1 MKTTALSILFIFGV
15 FSSHA
20 QHEPHPCAEKHA
32 FSKGTFAEK
41 TLSVLQ
47 ETKANK
53 YDVHY
58 YHLDLNMTNQNAGI
72 NGTATIN
79 GKTIA
84 PLDSLILELDQNF
97 VINDLR
103 LNTVSTNFDRE
114 GTALKIPLNAAMDY
128 EFSLEIDYDGIAPPI
143 ASNPA
148 GVSGVYSQF
157 VAAMNDRITFT
168 ISTPFYAHQWF
179 PVKQILRDK
188 ADSSTVI
195 LTVPSNCKAA
205 SNGVLVSE
213 TDNGNGTSTFH
224 WNNTNPIGYNL
235 IFAAIA
241 PFQEYNDQ
249 AFPSQLG
256 GNSVEINSYLYGS
269 GTALSNMQ
277 AQCDLIPGFMEL
289 FSDIY
294 GLYPF
299 SDQRYGILAAPFG
312 GGMEHQTMP
321 TIGTFEKKVTA
332 HELCHQWWG
341 DKVGF
346 ASFSDVWL
354 SEGFAT
360 YSEYLMLENLY
371 PAELTPLI
379 LGWHSNVKS
388 VTSGSVYHTDTL
400 NLFRIYDSRLSY
412 RKAASII
419 HTLRGIIDNDVLFFQ
434 ALNNYYNEYQ
444 DSIAS
449 SADFISSVEMSTG
462 LDLTNFFT
470 EWLYGQGFPKYSTIW
485 NSVGN
490 DLYLEIAHTASFP
503 SVTPTFTNPIE
514 ISFTRASA
522 SDTTIRFQISSNQ
535 DQFFISGIGEV
546 TGISAIDPNNW
557 VINNNGTNT
566 NDPNFVGLT
575 FPIDNKNIQI
585 YPNPVRSDLTVQI
598 KEGDYLMQIFS
609 AQGSMVHE
617 SRLKNST
624 TIDLHFLN
632 KGNYVVMLKNL
643 NTGTTTSH
651 ELVKM

>member
-1 MKTTALSILFIFGV
+1 MKSTIVTTLSIIL
-15 FSSHA
+15 SLSLNA

-32 FSKGTFAEK
+32 HSKGINSEK

-47 ETKANK
+47 EAKANK

-58 YHLDLNMTNQNAGI
+58 YHLDLNMTNQDTSI
-72 NGTATIN
+72 SGTATIN
-79 GKTIA
+79 GETIA
-84 PLDSLILELDQNF
+84 SLDSIILELDQNF

-103 LNTVSTNFDRE
+103 LNSVSTNFDRE
-114 GTALKIPLNAAMDY
+114 GTALKIPINASAAF
-128 EFSLEIDYDGIAPPI
+128 EFSIEIDYEGTAPPI

-157 VAAMNDRITFT
+157 VTAMNDRITFT
-168 ISTPFYAHQWF
+168 VSTPFYAHQWF

-213 TDNGNGTSTFH
+213 ADNGNGTSTFH
-224 WNNTNPIGYNL
+224 WNNTHPVGYNL

-241 PFQEYNDQ
+241 PFQEYNDL

-256 GNSVEINSYLYGS
+256 GTPVEINSYLYGS
-269 GTALSNMQ
+269 GTTLTNMQ
-277 AQCDLIPGFMEL
+277 AQCDLIPGFLEI
-289 FSDIY
+289 FSEVY

-346 ASFSDVWL
+346 ASFSDIWL

-360 YSEYLMLENLY
+360 YSEYLMLEYLY
-371 PAELTPLI
+371 PSELTPLI

-400 NLFRIYDSRLSY
+400 NLYRIYDSRLSY
-412 RKAASII
+412 RKAASVI
-419 HTLRGIIDNDVLFFQ
+419 HTLREIVDNDALFFA
-434 ALNNYYNEYQ
+434 ALRTYLDWYQ
-444 DSIAS
+444 DTVAS
-449 SADFISSVEMSTG
+449 TEDFKTCMEI
-462 LDLTNFFT
+462 LTFMDHTAFFDQ
-470 EWLYGQGFPKYSTIW
+470 WIYGQGFPKYSTIW

-490 DLYLEIAHTASFP
+490 DLYLEISHTASYP
-503 SVTPTFTNPIE
+503 SATPTFTNPIE
-514 ISFTRASA
+514 IRFTRASGV
-522 SDTTIRFQISSNQ
+522 DTTIRFPINSNQ

-546 TGISAIDPNNW
+546 TGIGAIDPNNW

-566 NDPNFVGLT
+566 NDPSFVGLS
-575 FPIDNKNIQI
+575 FPEQKLITI
-585 YPNPVRSDLTVQI
+585 YPNPVRSNLTI
-598 KEGDYLMQIFS
+598 ELP
-609 AQGSMVHE
+609 QGKYQLRIVSSLGSLVHE
-617 SRLKNST
+617 SLMESSGQFDLQHLKK
-624 TIDLHFLN
+624 D
-632 KGNYVVMLKNL
+632 NYHIILTDL
-643 NTGTTTSH
+643 NTGNTIH
-651 ELVKM
+651 REIVKM